1 MTNKEPTAARPDG
14 APVLYTVPETCAIL
28 RVSRTTLWRLTSA
41 GHLYAVK
48 VGRTLLYPREGIDAH
63 LRGER
68 FDPTGGDADVHAD
81 VSTWPPTPSL
91 FDPATSGATP

>member
-1 MTNKEPTAARPDG
+1 M
-14 APVLYTVPETCAIL
+14 LYTVPETCAIL

-68 FDPTGGDADVHAD
+68 FDPSAGDADELAD